1 MNMKKDT
8 FLGKCGRTA
17 LEKAAKIILSVEANS
32 ASCILMYQPTSP
44 DELKKYRFGYKNED
58 NR

>member
-1 MNMKKDT
+1 MDT